1 MALEQSDADM
11 YGDNSTLTDQAKTV
25 PELEQKLAAH
35 AHKEFD
41 LWTENRMAANEN
53 ITNVMLITTW
63 QKEPHSQ
70 RGKEY

>member
-25 PELEQKLAAH
+25 PELEQNLAAH

-41 LWTENRMAANEN
+41 L
-53 ITNVMLITTW
+53 
-63 QKEPHSQ
+63 
-70 RGKEY
+70 